1 MARSPPGLPGPLDVR
16 GAGPALAGASV
27 PVAPRG
33 SRRPSIMTP
42 ASRKAVRQRM
52 LLLRQSS
59 VDHVGAL
66 TGASDSDLKRFRH
79 DLLSSDVPDALL
91 DRGVSLPFTRELPQ
105 GALLY
110 LLVRA
115 LRPHSVVETGV
126 RPGYSTAWLLAGL
139 DANGAG
145 ELTSIGPGTS
155 AGRVVG
161 TAEMTV
167 GQFVAPS
174 LRGRWTLVL
183 GNAEERLREV
193 LEGRRVDL
201 FLCDNAIDAHR
212 ARVELH
218 TAWPSLAA
226 GGLMLA
232 HHVDASP
239 AWAEFCQAQGLAP
252 QLLDPGPPPM
262 GALAVDRGVGLSRS

>member
-1 MARSPPGLPGPLDVR
+1 
-16 GAGPALAGASV
+16 
-27 PVAPRG
+27 
-33 SRRPSIMTP
+33 MTP

-59 VDHVGAL
+59 MDRISAL
-66 TGASDSDLKRFRH
+66 TGATEGDLKRFRRE
-79 DLLSSDVPDALL
+79 LFESDVPDALL
-91 DRGVSLPFTRELPQ
+91 DRGAGLPFTRELPQ

-115 LRPHSVVETGV
+115 LRPGSVVETGV

-155 AGRVVG
+155 SGRAAGIS
-161 TAEMTV
+161 EMTV

-174 LRGRWTLVL
+174 MRGRWTLVL
-183 GNAEERLREV
+183 GNAEDRLKEV
-193 LEGRRVDL
+193 LAGRSVDL
-201 FLCDNAIDAHR
+201 FLCDNAIDPHR

-218 TAWPSLAA
+218 TAWPALAA

-232 HHVDASP
+232 HHVDATP
-239 AWAEFCQAQGLAP
+239 AWSEFCHAQGLDD

-262 GALAVDRGVGLSRS
+262 GALAVGPNHG